1 MCCLQRV
8 KEVDN
13 VRLTTLDASVN
24 WDECVRRKIEVSSV
38 KESYVV
44 KTDQADNVNATKL
57 DIAFR

>member
-1 MCCLQRV
+1 M
-8 KEVDN
+8 
-13 VRLTTLDASVN
+13 RLTTLDASVN